1 MIGDRIQALRKSK
14 RMSIIK
20 LAERTGFAK
29 SYISSIERGVQ
40 SNPSIQFV
48 EKVALELDVSV
59 NYLIL
64 GENNEVPFDEDWIEL
79 IVEAMDSGVTK
90 EQFREYLEFN
100 RWRKKQDKK

>member
-1 MIGDRIQALRKSK
+1 
-14 RMSIIK
+14 MSIIK